1 LYVVD
6 VSEPLPESCRVV
18 AWRPAVPGIAEVF
31 HARIADYRY
40 PRHCHD
46 TWTVLIVDNGAIRY
60 DLDTRH
66 HGAVGQ
72 TVSVLPPG
80 VVHNGYPSERFGY
93 FRKRNLYLDSDFL
106 SLDLVGRAVDAST
119 FQDARLRAAI
129 SALHDRLAAP
139 EPLDVESQLALIA
152 ERLRERLQRRPSAVG
167 EPEPSIAD
175 QLRQYLDGHIA
186 ESVTL
191 REAARSLHRSV
202 PHLVRSFTKRYS
214 ISPHAY
220 VVAKRVEAAR
230 TLLLRGMPAAQVATE
245 VGFHDQAHL
254 TRHFKRHVSITPAR
268 YATSAENGPWPAGD
282 LATGGPISS
291 GPDRGA
297 VDSRR

>member
-6 VSEPLPESCRVV
+6 VSELLPESCRVV
-18 AWRPAVPGIAEVF
+18 AWRPAVAGIAEVF

-40 PRHCHD
+40 PKHCHD
-46 TWTVLIVDNGAIRY
+46 TWTVLIVDHGAIRY
-60 DLDTRH
+60 DLDRRH

-80 VVHNGYPSERFGY
+80 VVHNGYPAERFGS
-93 FRKRNLYLDSDFL
+93 FRKRNLYLDSGFL
-106 SLDLVGRAVDAST
+106 PLDLVGRAVDAST

-129 SALHDRLAAP
+129 SALHDRLAVP
-139 EPLDVESQLALIA
+139 DPLDVESQLALIA
-152 ERLRERLQRRPSAVG
+152 ERLRKRLQRRPAAVH
-167 EPEPSIAD
+167 EPEPAIAD
-175 QLRQYLDGHIA
+175 ELRQYLDSHVA
-186 ESVTL
+186 DNVTL
-191 REAARSLHRSV
+191 DEAARSLDRSV
-202 PHLVRSFTKRYS
+202 PHLVRSFTKRYG

-230 TLLLRGMPAAQVATE
+230 TLLLQGMPAAQVATE

-268 YATSAENGPWPAGD
+268 YAASADNGPQRTRTPGI
-282 LATGGPISS
+282 T
-291 GPDRGA
+291 A
-297 VDSRR
+297 VGSRRGRAPS

>member
-1 LYVVD
+1 M
-6 VSEPLPESCRVV
+6 SEPPPGSCRVV
-18 AWRPAVPGIAEVF
+18 AWRPEVAGIAEVF

-46 TWTVLIVDNGAIRY
+46 TWTVLIVDHGAIRY

-80 VVHNGYPSERFGY
+80 VVHNGYPAERFGY
-93 FRKRNLYLDSDFL
+93 FRKRNLYLDPDFL

-139 EPLDVESQLALIA
+139 DPLDVEARLALIA
-152 ERLRERLQRRPSAVG
+152 GRLRRRLQRRPPAAR
-167 EPEPSIAD
+167 EPEPAIAD
-175 QLRQYLDGHIA
+175 QLRQYLDGHVGD
-186 ESVTL
+186 SVTL
-191 REAARSLHRSV
+191 REAAESLHRSV
-202 PHLVRSFTKRYS
+202 PHLVRSFTKRYA

-230 TLLLRGMPAAQVATE
+230 TLLLRGMPAAQVASE

-268 YATSAENGPWPAGD
+268 YAASAGIGPEPAGH
-282 LATGGPISS
+282 LAPGGRTGS

>member
-1 LYVVD
+1 MRSSLPESGQCVLYVVD
-6 VSEPLPESCRVV
+6 VSEPLPGSCRVV
-18 AWRPAVPGIAEVF
+18 AWRPDVAGIAEVF

-40 PRHCHD
+40 PKHCHD
-46 TWTVLIVDNGAIRY
+46 TWTVLIVDHGAIRY

-80 VVHNGYPSERFGY
+80 VVHNGYPAERFGY

-119 FQDARLRAAI
+119 FQDARLRATI
-129 SALHDRLAAP
+129 SALHDRLTAP
-139 EPLDVESQLALIA
+139 EPLDVESRLALIA
-152 ERLRERLQRRPSAVG
+152 ERLRERLRRRPSAVR
-167 EPEPSIAD
+167 EPEPAIAD
-175 QLRQYLDGHIA
+175 QLRQYLDGHVA
-186 ESVTL
+186 DNVTL
-191 REAARSLHRSV
+191 RVAAQSLHRSV
-202 PHLVRSFTKRYS
+202 PHLVRSFTKRYG

-230 TLLLRGMPAAQVATE
+230 TLLLRGMPAARVATE

-254 TRHFKRHVSITPAR
+254 TRHFKRHVFVTPAR
-268 YATSAENGPWPAGD
+268 YAASAEKG
-282 LATGGPISS
+282 
-291 GPDRGA
+291 
-297 VDSRR
+297 SRQ